1 MKLRPITRYLVAGA
15 VLLALPMCAEAA
27 GLGRLVVNSALGQPL
42 AAEIDLIAADK
53 AELDS
58 ISASL
63 AGAQAFQDAK
73 IDYAPVLSN
82 LHFAVERKPNGKA
95 VLKVTSTKPVNDP
108 FLDMLVE
115 LNWASGR
122 LVREYTVLLDPPG
135 MAPAQTATPVAVAAP
150 VATAPESKAAAKP
163 APTEPVATPIPAK
176 AAPTQARKG
185 AGKSLKPQPKAAPAE
200 EKPEAAQA
208 GEAAPAGA
216 VQGPIPVKRGDTLS
230 KIARRVK
237 PEGVTL
243 EQTLVGLFQANSAA
257 FEGKNMNRLKAG
269 AKLKVPGADEIA
281 QVSAQKARQEIRL
294 QASDWQAYRQKLA
307 EGVAKAPET
316 PGEKAQASAGKI
328 TTKVE
333 DKSHPKPAEPK
344 DVLKLSK
351 AAPPA
356 AAAAAASAQAEAA
369 KRQAMEAAK
378 AADEAAKAKA
388 QKEASERAAVLEKQI
403 QDMQKLVDE
412 KNKKQEADK
421 LAAADQT
428 RLAKPRKPAPAPIV
442 AAPAESPSWTDTF
455 KDNPLYMLGGGAVV
469 LLGSA
474 LWWMMAGSRRKKPIS
489 TFDDSIMTGGD
500 LKPNTIMGAAASGG
514 SVNTGDTSF
523 LTDFSQAGMG
533 NIDTH
538 DVDPIAE
545 AEVYM
550 AYGRDAQ
557 AEEILKE
564 ALNKT
569 PDRQEIRIKLLEI
582 YAARKNVGAFEKIA
596 RDLHAAVNDEGSP
609 IWQKAAEMGRAL
621 DPSNPL
627 YGGKPAALEEMPAAA
642 VAGAAAAASGAELTA
657 FESAKPE
664 PVAAA
669 ESPEAMAFETAGQVL
684 NFDSHMDTISGNVD
698 IPEEETAG
706 IADTLAGLNFDISDL
721 DIKSDTE
728 GKPRIDLGTEVNV
741 EEAES
746 KLDFSGLDLNLTE
759 DMPDE
764 EMDEVTTKLDLA
776 RAYVEMGD
784 KEGAREILQEVIAEG
799 NSTQQ
804 ASARSMLGTL

>member
-1 MKLRPITRYLVAGA
+1 MKLRPITRHLVAGA
-15 VLLALPMCAEAA
+15 VLFALPMWAEAA

-42 AAEIDLIAADK
+42 SAEIDLIAADK

-63 AGAQAFQDAK
+63 AGVQAFQDAK
-73 IDYAPVLSN
+73 IDYAPALSN
-82 LHFAVERKPNGKA
+82 LRFAVERKSNGKA
-95 VLKVTSTKPVNDP
+95 VLKVTSTRPVNDP

-135 MAPAQTATPVAVAAP
+135 MTPSQTVAPVTVGAP
-150 VATAPESKAAAKP
+150 VATAPQPKIAPKP

-176 AAPTQARKG
+176 AATTQARKHP
-185 AGKSLKPQPKAAPAE
+185 GKSLKPQPKTAPAE

-208 GEAAPAGA
+208 GAAGPAGP
-216 VQGPIPVKRGDTLS
+216 VEGPIPVRRGDTLS

-237 PEGVTL
+237 PEGMTL

-269 AKLKVPGADEIA
+269 AKLKLPPAEEMA
-281 QVSAQKARQEIRL
+281 LVSAQKARQEIRL
-294 QASDWQAYRQKLA
+294 QASDWHAYRQRLA

-316 PGEKAQASAGKI
+316 PSKKEQASAGKI

-351 AAPPA
+351 AAPPPA
-356 AAAAAASAQAEAA
+356 AKAAAQAEAA
-369 KRQAMEAAK
+369 KQQAMEAAK

-428 RLAKPRKPAPAPIV
+428 KKPRKPSPSPVV
-442 AAPAESPSWTDTF
+442 AAPMESPSWMDTF
-455 KDNPLYMLGGGAVV
+455 RDNPLYMLGGGAVV

-474 LWWMMAGSRRKKPIS
+474 LWWMMAGSRRRKPIS

-500 LKPNTIMGAAASGG
+500 LKPNTIMGSAASGG

-582 YAARKNVGAFEKIA
+582 YAARKNVSAFEKIA
-596 RDLHAAVNDEGSP
+596 GELHAAVNDEESP

-627 YGGKPAALEEMPAAA
+627 YGGKPADVEAMTEADAPAT
-642 VAGAAAAASGAELTA
+642 GAAASGAELTA
-657 FESAKPE
+657 FESSKPE
-664 PVAAA
+664 PLATT
-669 ESPEAMAFETAGQVL
+669 ELPEAIAFESAGQVL
-684 NFDSHMDTISGNVD
+684 SFDSHMDTISGNVD
-698 IPEEETAG
+698 IPEEEADG

-721 DIKSDTE
+721 DTKSDTE
-728 GKPRIDLGTEVNV
+728 ENPKFDLGANPDV
-741 EEAES
+741 EEGEN
-746 KLDFSGLDLNLTE
+746 KLDFSGLDLDLNE
-759 DMPDE
+759 EMPDE
-764 EMDEVTTKLDLA
+764 DMDEVTTKLDLA

-799 NSTQQ
+799 NSNQQ